1 LKKLVIFIVNQNHLN
16 KNQLKSKLNKNDFLL
31 DRLFFFLLSS
41 EQTNHFAESIIT
53 YFDTALS
60 TMLLYAVERGQYKQ
74 VKQIDY
80 LKKYIFGFFFLA
92 SRKS

>member
-1 LKKLVIFIVNQNHLN
+1 M
-16 KNQLKSKLNKNDFLL
+16 KSKLNKNDFVL
-31 DRLFFFLLSS
+31 DRLFFFLSS

-74 VKQIDY
+74 VKNKLI
-80 LKKYIFGFFFLA
+80 I
-92 SRKS
+92 

>member
-1 LKKLVIFIVNQNHLN
+1 MIFIRQI
-16 KNQLKSKLNKNDFLL
+16 
-31 DRLFFFLLSS
+31 LFCFSS

-80 LKKYIFGFFFLA
+80 LQKNIFFGFFLA
-92 SRKS
+92 SRKSWTW